1 MTRTAV
7 TLAGLAALVALTACS
22 PSSGSNSP
30 RPNRDLIAHE
40 EIIDLSV
47 ATAYEAV
54 ERLRPHFLRAARGG
68 GTPNVYINGS
78 RSGGIAILRSIRAD
92 AVQNIRYLNAVDANF
107 RYGVG
112 NDSGVIEVQ
121 LLRSR

>member
-1 MTRTAV
+1 MTRAAFT
-7 TLAGLAALVALTACS
+7 LAALTALVVLPACS
-22 PSSGSNSP
+22 ASSGSSTP

-40 EIIDLSV
+40 EITELSV
-47 ATAYEAV
+47 ATAYEV
-54 ERLRPHFLRAARGG
+54 IERLRPHFLRAARGG

-92 AVQNIRYLNAVDANF
+92 AIQDIRYLSAVDANL

-121 LLRSR
+121 LLR